1 MGLVSSSLDTVTYFI
16 IRRLGTQVPSAI
28 IPFITGIF
36 SSVSVIIYCFIF
48 YPFDFKLFV
57 RDESDFDSEE
67 TLKNQDYRS
76 AVILAF
82 MGCFF
87 GWLALEANIFG
98 LRISKSAIASYA
110 E

>member
-1 MGLVSSSLDTVTYFI
+1 M
-16 IRRLGTQVPSAI
+16 
-28 IPFITGIF
+28 
-36 SSVSVIIYCFIF
+36 
-48 YPFDFKLFV
+48 
-57 RDESDFDSEE
+57 RDESGLDNQE
-67 TLKNQDYRS
+67 TLKNQEYRS
-76 AVILAF
+76 AVLLAF